1 MKFHLIVA
9 SAAVTFVL
17 GGAIAQDPKP
27 APKPTPAPQA
37 QDPLAELKERMSA
50 RYSTLSALRDAGK
63 VGETPSGAVK
73 LVKAEF
79 GTDKVDP
86 RDASKGTVADLVA
99 AENKDRQ
106 RLYEVLAKELKITPA
121 EVGKQNGARNLDKAS
136 PDHWVEVDGKWVQRK
151 TVKAETREKPPA
163 KK

>member
-50 RYSTLSALRDAGK
+50 RYATLSALRDAGK

-99 AENKDRQ
+99 AENKDREA
-106 RLYEVLAKELKITPA
+106 LYALVAKKHQITPA
-121 EVGKQNGARNLDKAS
+121 EAGKQNGVRNFENAK
-136 PDHWVEVDGKWVQRK
+136 PDHFVEVDGKWVQRK
-151 TVKAETREKPPA
+151 DVKAETREKPPA